1 MKIARWSLGILL
13 LVPMGFAAGQSGPPP
28 QDAPAQ
34 ADGNS
39 LANAAK
45 QAREAKKDQAKPA
58 RVWDNDTVP
67 KAGAEISVVGD
78 TSADANGDAA
88 ANGAPSA
95 TGANA
100 PGNGGDAAAAGKSS
114 HLADDIKNAKER
126 LATLK
131 VDLDILQR
139 TYTLDAAMY
148 YGKPDYSTDPDGA
161 SKLKGE
167 QDSIAAK
174 QQEMDDQQKKIDAME
189 EELAKSGTEAKDD
202 NPPKDEGPK

>member
-1 MKIARWSLGILL
+1 MKIASWSLGILL

-28 QDAPAQ
+28 QDTPAQ
-34 ADGNS
+34 SDANT

-45 QAREAKKDQAKPA
+45 QARDAKKDQAKSA

-67 KAGAEISVVGD
+67 KAGAEISVVGES
-78 TSADANGDAA
+78 SADANGDVA
-88 ANGAPSA
+88 ANAAPV
-95 TGANA
+95 TNA
-100 PGNGGDAAAAGKSS
+100 PGNGGDAAAGGKSS
-114 HLADDIKNAKER
+114 HLADDVKNAKER

-161 SKLKGE
+161 AKLKGE
-167 QDSIAAK
+167 QDAINAK
-174 QQEMDDQQKKIDAME
+174 QQEMDDQQKKIDALE
-189 EELAKSGTEAKDD
+189 EELAKSGTEARDD
-202 NPPKDEGPK
+202 NPPKDDTPK